1 LVDRLYVIEKRDG
14 RWRYSFYDR
23 QADDSFSAQVLG
35 TDNFCHGCHTGA
47 QATDYVFARYER
59 R

>member
-1 LVDRLYVIEKRDG
+1 MEKREG
-14 RWRYSFYDR
+14 RWHYSFHDR
-23 QADDSFSAQVLG
+23 QADGSFSSQVLG

-47 QATDYVFARYER
+47 QATDYVFTRYER